1 MLKVACPP
9 DRGHIFQIID
19 TGVGIADEDIA
30 KALAPFRQVES
41 DLNRK
46 IEGTGLGLPLSKA
59 LVKLH
64 GGSLDLE
71 SKIGV
76 GTTVT
81 VRFPA
86 ERVVLSQ

>member
-1 MLKVACPP
+1 
-9 DRGHIFQIID
+9 
-19 TGVGIADEDIA
+19 
-30 KALAPFRQVES
+30 LAPFRQVES
-41 DLNRK
+41 GLNRK
-46 IEGTGLGLPLSKA
+46 IGGTGLGLPLSKA